1 MVKVRA
7 MQREQRSW
15 DDVEIGDELPQ
26 LSLDITVKRLFLQ
39 ASGAQDWYPVHFD
52 PAFARKAGHEDVFMN
67 TGFVQAALVRLITD
81 WVGDAGFLKRL
92 AFEMRRQ
99 HRPGDTMVCRGR
111 VTAKEE
117 RDGQACVDLEVWAEN
132 EREGI
137 ATPGTATV
145 ILPKRG
151 E

>member
-1 MVKVRA
+1 MN
-7 MQREQRSW
+7 REQVYWEEVSVG
-15 DDVEIGDELPQ
+15 DDLPEI
-26 LSLDITVKRLFLQ
+26 SLDMTVRRLFLQ

-81 WVGDAGFLKRL
+81 WMGDAGFLKRL

-99 HRPGDTMVCRGR
+99 HRQGDTMVCRGK
-111 VTAKEE
+111 VTGKEE
-117 RDGQACVDLEVWAEN
+117 TDGGALVFLDVWAEN

-137 ATPGTATV
+137 ATPGEATIV
-145 ILPKRG
+145 LPRRPASEG
-151 E
+151 